1 MAKQY
6 RVDTSE
12 GMAEYIKSMN
22 DEQLAKDTYYQNWQK
37 WLNTPAKGLRGTS
50 RPSRGDIIPVA
61 PGPTRVNKPFRDNIT
76 PVAPGSTQV
85 SRPSTTGTEKYKDAV
100 TMYQNREDF
109 YKNLTTSA
117 TESVDTINKYWDAT
131 NLALKQKAGYD
142 ISQAYKNYLEQET
155 ALKESGLAAGSKAY
169 VGGELSEAYKETKT
183 DVDTSLAANLESAEA
198 KRTEQLETVK
208 TGVDKAIEEYD
219 ALFEGSKYNI
229 ENGKKLTDI
238 ANNINIGLATFADST
253 DIKKNLDSLQ
263 AEYDKKDAIATRL
276 EATDNTEAAK
286 AARAEANAIKK
297 IIDTANNKLQ
307 TYAYD
312 KQKMTQ
318 KMLDKYFKS
327 DEFNEFVEM
336 YLINQGADLD
346 SMTSEE
352 KTNAINSIKSEFVT
366 TLSEGEGAGARV
378 LTDFGKEQ
386 LARWYKDD
394 KSTGLLGRMDEL
406 GLNDA
411 AVTNLLGLDKN
422 KNYFGGSEKTYQE
435 YSANQSEKILKDI
448 KNTKYVGTVQ
458 TSNDDSYTVDG
469 KTYSKKGKDVSSDRL
484 DISKEDYDKIPN
496 GTVFEAKV
504 DDDIKY
510 PEYLIN
516 DELSIY
522 GFKDNNGQL
531 TLSFDNKSV
540 DERVIIIKDLI
551 SKGYTLASTWGQI
564 NKDNIDEKI
573 KYYVKKYPKATSHIT
588 IIKYANNTKKFY
600 KDIDGKLYKMF

>member
-22 DEQLAKDTYYQNWQK
+22 DEQLAKDKYYQNWQN
-37 WLNTPAKGLRGTS
+37 WLNGLRENEYGLREQEYGVQS
-50 RPSRGDIIPVA
+50 PSEGNIIPVA
-61 PGPTRVNKPFRDNIT
+61 PGLLKP
-76 PVAPGSTQV
+76 GK
-85 SRPSTTGTEKYKDAV
+85 PSLAKINKYKDAIKI
-100 TMYQNREDF
+100 YKKREDF

-155 ALKESGLAAGSKAY
+155 ALKESSLAAGSKAY

-183 DVDTSLAANLESAEA
+183 DVDTSLAANLESTEA

-219 ALFEGSKYNI
+219 ALFENSKYNI
-229 ENGKKLTDI
+229 ENGTKLTNI
-238 ANNINIGLATFADST
+238 AKNITTGLATFADST
-253 DIKKNLDSLQ
+253 NIKKNLDSLQ

-276 EATDNTEAAK
+276 EATGNTEAAK

-297 IIDTANNKLQ
+297 IIDTTNNKLQ

-312 KQKMTQ
+312 KQQMTQ

-327 DEFNEFVEM
+327 DEFNEFVERV
-336 YLINQGADLD
+336 LIDKGLDLD

-394 KSTGLLGRMDEL
+394 TSTGLFNRMDEL

-422 KNYFGGSEKTYQE
+422 KKYFGGSEKTYQE
-435 YSANQSEKILKDI
+435 YSAIQSEKILKDI

-458 TSNDDSYTVDG
+458 TSNDDSYTVDD

-504 DDDIKY
+504 DEDIAD
-510 PEYLIN
+510 PEYLKEYVS
-516 DELSIY
+516 ELD
-522 GFKDNNGQL
+522 GFKNEEGVYLKYISREGTNDA
-531 TLSFDNKSV
+531 NKKAAEKEKKLLE
-540 DERVIIIKDLI
+540 D
-551 SKGYTLASTWGQI
+551 KGFI
-564 NKDNIDEKI
+564 
-573 KYYVKKYPKATSHIT
+573 VKLQMSGSYGH
-588 IIKYANNTKKFY
+588 KYAILTIKGHKNNIKKFY
-600 KDIDGKLYKMF
+600 KDIDGKLYRMF